1 MNKIIGFL
9 VTKNFVDLRF
19 DFFNAGLTVF
29 RLKISGLH
37 VYLWGIGNVEKCI
50 INQSYSLS
58 FPLHD
63 SLLDRN
69 VLLSI
74 KGDRIVIENDWLGS
88 IPIFYNKNEIV
99 ISTLPNLCLFN
110 KNVSLEG
117 LFDFCEF
124 GYSVFEQTVFE
135 DIRFMRYYSKL
146 TCSER
151 EVIVEY
157 KDDPVLKNSFL
168 SGNVSEIDVIGLIK
182 RYIND
187 LERGLGR
194 SIVIP
199 ISGGY
204 DSRFLTS
211 LVSDKS
217 CILGYTYGVSENQMD
232 SYEVVY
238 AKKLSEIFSI
248 KWAQIE
254 LNSFN
259 DYIDD
264 WFGLYGFST
273 HLHGMYHI
281 EFYRKILEGG
291 LVDSGSV
298 LLSGIVGDAW
308 SDYGKFKNIDLEKD
322 LINLGFNHGI
332 CLDTSILCQPSFS
345 ASNARKIFFDSHVS
359 FLKDDRIKSVFVVRA
374 KMILLSYLTQVP
386 EYFGMLVSTPFLNYE
401 IVRSILSINDAR
413 RYKRRWQRDYFAS
426 TGADFERMKLSCTR
440 DNDLDYSVG
449 INQHF
454 EPIDTSIMADY
465 FCINTLNDINL
476 ALRDDNFLKK
486 IVQKR
491 MPIKSIIKA
500 AGYKSYFIRNLN
512 QYYIIKAF
520 EKGLKYGD

>member
-9 VTKNFVDLRF
+9 VIKNFVDLRF

-37 VYLWGIGNVEKCI
+37 VYLWGIGNIGKCI

-88 IPIFYNKNEIV
+88 IPIFYNKNEII
-99 ISTLPNLCLFN
+99 ISTLPNLCLVN
-110 KNVSLEG
+110 KNVSLDG

-135 DIRFMRYYSKL
+135 DVRFMRYYSKL
-146 TCSER
+146 TCSEH
-151 EVIVEY
+151 EVFVEY
-157 KDDPVLKNSFL
+157 KDDPVLKKNFL
-168 SGNVSEIDVIGLIK
+168 SGNVSETDVIDLI
-182 RYIND
+182 RCCINN
-187 LERGLGR
+187 LESDFGGR
-194 SIVIP
+194 IVIP

-204 DSRFLTS
+204 DSRLLTN

-217 CILGYTYGVSENQMD
+217 GILGYTYGVSENQME

-248 KWAQIE
+248 RWRQIE

-259 DYIDD
+259 DYIED

-281 EFYRKILEGG
+281 EFYKKIIESG
-291 LVDSGSV
+291 LVASETV

-308 SDYGKFKNIDLEKD
+308 SDYGKFKNIDVEKD
-322 LINLGFNHGI
+322 LINLGFNHGV
-332 CLDTSILCQPSFS
+332 CLDTSILHLPSFS
-345 ASNARKIFFDSHVS
+345 SGNARKIFFDNHIG
-359 FLKDDRIKSVFVVRA
+359 FLKDDRIKAVFVVRA

-386 EYFGMLVSTPFLNYE
+386 EYFGMFVSTPFLNYE

-413 RYKRRWQRDYFAS
+413 RYKRCWQTDYFAS
-426 TGADFERMKLSCTR
+426 TGSDLERMKLSCRR

-449 INQHF
+449 TRQHF

-465 FCINTLNDINL
+465 FCINRLNDINY
-476 ALRDDNFLKK
+476 ALKDNNFFKK
-486 IVQKR
+486 MVQKQ
-491 MPIKSIIKA
+491 MSIKSLIKLI
-500 AGYKSYFIRNLN
+500 GYKSYFIRNLN

-520 EKGLKYGD
+520 EKGLKYGP